1 MTDSLPSDFIADGS
15 PFENPEASADTAY
28 AATVPSLGSKLGADF
43 GEGLTAALGRAAQR
57 GQQQGASWFDRLA
70 TMPDVDTA
78 AGMVVGGQD
87 PYPEPAP
94 SPTISAEEA
103 NKRFAPPGTTI
114 TDGPMSEGLARVVG
128 QQKADEVKRDS
139 TLSRYAAGHG
149 FVANTA
155 TGLLLSPLMD
165 PVGSAAMFVPGIGE
179 ETIAAHLGEG
189 LLARTAARVGAGAS
203 AGAIGM
209 GVAGA
214 AKYALGTEQDSDYT
228 LRSAMYDLAGGAALG
243 ALGHAGF
250 GALREAGIL
259 KPDGLMLAE
268 QSRAAAG
275 IQPAEAPTGLVS
287 NEDLGA
293 VLDAPATARFDALNA
308 GVAQVLDG
316 RQVDVAPIFDQVRAD
331 RAEADLQ
338 RWTAQQGR
346 LDAQSTAAL
355 QASSLSDAAAGTV
368 ESRAAV
374 LQSRLDDLRGQHAG
388 FLADIERA
396 EAQRTAQTDTV
407 TPQRLQAIDAELS
420 DTAMTARAAR
430 RWKTSAPS

>member
-1 MTDSLPSDFIADGS
+1 MRS
-15 PFENPEASADTAY
+15 
-28 AATVPSLGSKLGADF
+28 
-43 GEGLTAALGRAAQR
+43 
-57 GQQQGASWFDRLA
+57 
-70 TMPDVDTA
+70 
-78 AGMVVGGQD
+78 
-87 PYPEPAP
+87 
-94 SPTISAEEA
+94 
-103 NKRFAPPGTTI
+103 
-114 TDGPMSEGLARVVG
+114 GP
-128 QQKADEVKRDS
+128 K
-139 TLSRYAAGHG
+139 
-149 FVANTA
+149 
-155 TGLLLSPLMD
+155 
-165 PVGSAAMFVPGIGE
+165 
-179 ETIAAHLGEG
+179 
-189 LLARTAARVGAGAS
+189 
-203 AGAIGM
+203 
-209 GVAGA
+209 
-214 AKYALGTEQDSDYT
+214 QDSDYT

-259 KPDGLMLAE
+259 KPDGLMQAE

-308 GVAQVLDG
+308 GVAQMLDG

-374 LQSRLDDLRGQHAG
+374 LQKRLDDLRGQHAG

-420 DTAMTARAAR
+420 DTAIPAAR
-430 RWKTSAPS
+430 RAALEDERTLLTQGRDPTADALEAARTEAQLQGLQRGAAASKPTWRRRRRRSSRCRPRRRRSARQAPMRSAPCPTASASRRRPCSLSRPAPSAAMPEPSALA

>member
-1 MTDSLPSDFIADGS
+1 
-15 PFENPEASADTAY
+15 
-28 AATVPSLGSKLGADF
+28 
-43 GEGLTAALGRAAQR
+43 
-57 GQQQGASWFDRLA
+57 
-70 TMPDVDTA
+70 
-78 AGMVVGGQD
+78 
-87 PYPEPAP
+87 
-94 SPTISAEEA
+94 
-103 NKRFAPPGTTI
+103 
-114 TDGPMSEGLARVVG
+114 
-128 QQKADEVKRDS
+128 
-139 TLSRYAAGHG
+139 
-149 FVANTA
+149 
-155 TGLLLSPLMD
+155 
-165 PVGSAAMFVPGIGE
+165 
-179 ETIAAHLGEG
+179 
-189 LLARTAARVGAGAS
+189 
-203 AGAIGM
+203 M

-259 KPDGLMLAE
+259 KPDGLMAAE
-268 QSRAAAG
+268 SARAAAG
-275 IQPAEAPTGLVS
+275 IRPAEAPTGLVS

-293 VLDAPATARFDALNA
+293 VVDAPATSRFDALNA

-374 LQSRLDDLRGQHAG
+374 LQRRLDDLRGQHAG
-388 FLADIERA
+388 FLADIDDVTSRQA
-396 EAQRTAQTDTV
+396 AQTDTV
-407 TPQRLQAIDAELS
+407 TPQRLQAIDAELA
-420 DTAMTARAAR
+420 DHWPDGGTPTAAR
-430 RWKTSAPS
+430 GRTVAADRRPGQRRRRARCRPY